1 MIIIIFTIAL
11 IINNVSDMRTQ
22 SNTNCHVLHTSKL
35 LYIPRREQRKE
46 SIIVYALVRR
56 KSKREGTG
64 IED

>member
-1 MIIIIFTIAL
+1 MSLYENSIEYG
-11 IINNVSDMRTQ
+11 
-22 SNTNCHVLHTSKL
+22 TNCHVLHTSKL

-56 KSKREGTG
+56 KSKREGTR